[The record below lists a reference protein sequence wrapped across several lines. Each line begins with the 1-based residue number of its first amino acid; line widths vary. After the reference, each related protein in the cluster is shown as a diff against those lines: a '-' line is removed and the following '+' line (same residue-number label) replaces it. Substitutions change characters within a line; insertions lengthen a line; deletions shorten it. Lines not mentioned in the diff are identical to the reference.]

1 MNKSDLIA
9 AVCEKTE
16 TTKKAAEQ
24 AVNAVIE
31 TITEELAREGRVQIV
46 GFGTFQVRERAERKG
61 RNPQTGEEMIIPA
74 SKSPVFKAGKNLK
87 DIVNGR

>member
-16 TTKKAAEQ
+16 TTKKAAEH
-24 AVNAVIE
+24 AVNAVLE
-31 TITEELAREGRVQIV
+31 TITEELVNGGKVQLV
-46 GFGTFQVRERAERKG
+46 GFGTFQVRDRAERKG
-61 RNPQTGEEMIIPA
+61 RNPQTGAEMVIPA

-87 DIVNGR
+87 DVVNGR